1 MEDIQGEIVQ
11 VLVHTVKEK
20 DVSANFPCHGMVTAS
35 FRTGLSPLI
44 VEQRRGKRTWKSTA
58 SKL

>member
-20 DVSANFPCHGMVTAS
+20 DVSANVLCHGMVTAS
-35 FRTGLSPLI
+35 FRTW
-44 VEQRRGKRTWKSTA
+44 ESTA
-58 SKL
+58 PKL